1 MLGGQLPTAD
11 AWATNASQAN
21 NQTGQHRAD
30 QLNSAEMEEDWN
42 QGAQG
47 SSGWQ

>member
-11 AWATNASQAN
+11 AWATSTSQAN
-21 NQTGQHRAD
+21 NQAGQHRAE
-30 QLNSAEMEEDWN
+30 QAKSAEMEEDWN